1 MTSAESKAA
10 YQEIKDYV
18 LEHSG
23 RKVSSLYIAQ
33 ANRNVVSSS
42 VAAIISENLKMQS
55 SYSARPKRKKQ
66 SEKH

>member
-1 MTSAESKAA
+1 MTSMESKAA

-33 ANRNVVSSS
+33 VNRNVVSSS

-55 SYSARPKRKKQ
+55 SCSARPKRKKQ